1 MKKLIITT
9 ALTSLMALSATS
21 FAADTMN
28 ATDAANSVGTQMNNS
43 ATQMKGHVAGKM
55 MKDQMAADSARLNLT
70 ADQKTKI
77 DKIVTES
84 KKDLDEDIRD
94 VLDDKQKVEF
104 DKIQAEHKAAWSK
117 TQ

>member
-1 MKKLIITT
+1 MKKLLLTT
-9 ALTSLMALSATS
+9 AFTSLIALSATS
-21 FAADTMN
+21 FAADTTSG
-28 ATDAANSVGTQMNNS
+28 ATAPNNTTGAGHT

-55 MKDQMAADSARLNLT
+55 IRDQMEADAARLNLT

-77 DKIVTES
+77 EKLVKES

-94 VLDDKQKVEF
+94 ELDDKQKVEF

-117 TQ
+117 

>member
-1 MKKLIITT
+1 MKKLILTT
-9 ALTSLMALSATS
+9 AFASLVALSATS
-21 FAADTMN
+21 FAADTTS
-28 ATDAANSVGTQMNNS
+28 ATDAAGTYMNNS

>member
-1 MKKLIITT
+1 MKKLLLTT
-9 ALTSLMALSATS
+9 AFTSLIALSATS
-21 FAADTMN
+21 FAADTTSG
-28 ATDAANSVGTQMNNS
+28 ATTPNTTTGAGYT

-55 MKDQMAADSARLNLT
+55 IRDQMEADAARLNLT

-77 DKIVTES
+77 EKLVKDS

-94 VLDDKQKVEF
+94 ELDDKQKVEF

-117 TQ
+117 